1 MGSGQ
6 TKEVED
12 KEGNHFDI
20 TIVVDKGLQPKL
32 IQEGSKQLD
41 NLKHV
46 GRKYGIFE
54 IGFMIDSKV
63 IEIEILN
70 IPAEK
75 LENNEL
81 METLQKLKIISGGG
95 KRYKVKSIE
104 IKKYKDYNLYDDIQI
119 KF

>member
-6 TKEVED
+6 TKELED
-12 KEGNHFDI
+12 KEGNYFDI
-20 TIVVDKGLQPKL
+20 IINVDKGLEPKL

-41 NLKHV
+41 NLKNV

-54 IGFMIDSKV
+54 IGFYIDSK
-63 IEIEILN
+63 IIHIEILN
-70 IPAEK
+70 IPKEK

-81 METLQKLKIISGGG
+81 MESLKKLKTISGGG

-104 IKKYKDYNLYDDIQI
+104 IKKYKDYNLDDYSE
-119 KF
+119 FNF